1 MHPYSRKARQIA
13 RVVQRQEKL
22 SNKKL
27 SRQSTNN
34 SKGRRDRKLTAYV
47 WKDSFLTTWDSRAMV
62 VVPLCIGWNGGTRHR
77 RWNPRAHRSVSG
89 IWKKDGYSSVFIYIL
104 TRYLKRNDEELEKL
118 VKERQRSSHRTKK
131 PREDVLVALKESEAN
146 EYASGLG

>member
-1 MHPYSRKARQIA
+1 MKRRNTPQKMKSTSSS
-13 RVVQRQEKL
+13 L
-22 SNKKL
+22 SKWNLKE
-27 SRQSTNN
+27 
-34 SKGRRDRKLTAYV
+34 GRLI
-47 WKDSFLTTWDSRAMV
+47 F
-62 VVPLCIGWNGGTRHR
+62 
-77 RWNPRAHRSVSG
+77 G
-89 IWKKDGYSSVFIYIL
+89 ILIYIL